1 MSRKV
6 TAKMAKSSMAKL
18 VRGGCGSGGRAPP
31 RGPPAGQEGA
41 GRAAPGRE
49 GCGCTHRPRRHGGP
63 EAAAAG
69 VQLHPARRG
78 VPGPLPGA
86 HQELP
91 RGVSAARG
99 LRDPDS
105 AAARP
110 SKRSLPPLP
119 RKVKRVLF
127 VPYAL
132 HDRDAYAR
140 TARAKFESL
149 GYGLDSIH
157 ESCDPVEA
165 VRKSEAIFIG
175 GGNTFRLLK
184 ALYDNSLIQEIRK
197 RVLEDGIP
205 YMGSSAGTNVATIS
219 INTTNDMPIVYP
231 PSLQALGLVPFN
243 INPHYLDPDVK
254 SSHMG
259 ETREERIRQYHE
271 EPNTPPVL
279 GLREGAMLLV
289 EGDKATLQ
297 GVTGARLFLR
307 GKKPTEHEPGT
318 DFSFLLNDSNFQ
330 NL

>member
-1 MSRKV
+1 MGV
-6 TAKMAKSSMAKL
+6 VLQA
-18 VRGGCGSGGRAPP
+18 VVERGLAS
-31 RGPPAGQEGA
+31 
-41 GRAAPGRE
+41 
-49 GCGCTHRPRRHGGP
+49 
-63 EAAAAG
+63 
-69 VQLHPARRG
+69 
-78 VPGPLPGA
+78 
-86 HQELP
+86 
-91 RGVSAARG
+91 SAARCEVTVSNG
-99 LRDPDS
+99 SESSRE
-105 AAARP
+105 
-110 SKRSLPPLP
+110 
-119 RKVKRVLF
+119 LF
-127 VPYAL
+127 ANFYLNVDAL
-132 HDRDAYAR
+132 EASGRNLVATTSNHFREEV
-140 TARAKFESL
+140 F

-254 SSHMG
+254 STHMG

-307 GKKPTEHEPGT
+307 GKTPTEHEPGT
-318 DFSFLLNDSNFQ
+318 DFSFLLIDSNLQ